1 MIKVTTPSF
10 LFTSEETQTP
20 TKVSE
25 LTIIYSNILTFVDE
39 LPIGIIQSYCIN
51 EGNSILSASQPDTEF
66 TGNILMQLTEEYITK
81 LTLLNPK
88 VTFVNTLIP

>member
-39 LPIGIIQSYCIN
+39 LPVGIIQSYCMN
-51 EGNSILSASQPDTEF
+51 EGNSILSDSQPNTDF
-66 TGNILMQLTEEYITK
+66 TGDILYQLTEDYITK
-81 LTLLNPK
+81 LTLLNPNT
-88 VTFVNTLIP
+88 TFVNTLIV